1 MITFYDKKVADG
13 GFYINMDHRTDRKKQ
28 CEDQFSKFEISG
40 MERMPGI
47 VKGEYAGCGE
57 AHKQIVRN
65 AIERGWKSVLIFED
79 DFYIMNPPSTG
90 IENYHLSYK
99 ESMLKYLEQSE
110 KINWDVQFF
119 GTILHAP
126 LLKLNDNVGKIQ
138 SAKSAH
144 ALVLRESVYQDVLD
158 WSYEKYDQL
167 DHYYYTT
174 LQKTRNFISSYPIL
188 INHGW
193 PEGDVSDLLKRQITY
208 HYYTISTYAEF
219 TKEFQNRKSNSV

>member
-1 MITFYDKKVADG
+1 MITFYGKKVADG
-13 GFYINMDHRTDRKKQ
+13 GFYINMDHRVDRKKQ
-28 CEDQFSKFEISG
+28 CEDQFQKFEISG

-57 AHKQIVRN
+57 AHKEIVRT
-65 AIERGWKSVLIFED
+65 AISRGWKSIFICED
-79 DFYIMNPPSTG
+79 DFYIMDPPSTG
-90 IENYHLSYK
+90 IGNYPLSYK
-99 ESMLKYLEQSE
+99 DTMLDVIEQSE
-110 KINWDVQFF
+110 KIEWDAMFF

-126 LLKLNDNVGKIQ
+126 LLKLSKNIGKIQ

-144 ALVLRESVYQDVLD
+144 ALIVKESMYDDILG

-174 LQKTRNFISSYPIL
+174 LQKKRNFISSYPIL

-193 PEGDVSDLLKRQITY
+193 PTEDFSDLLKRNTTY
-208 HYYTISTYAEF
+208 HYYTTSTYSEF
-219 TKEFQNRKSNSV
+219 AKEFIT

>member
-1 MITFYDKKVADG
+1 MITFYDRKVADG

-28 CEDQFSKFEISG
+28 CEDQFAKFEIAG
-40 MERMPGI
+40 MQRMPGI

-57 AHKQIVRN
+57 AHKEIIRI
-65 AIERGWKSVLIFED
+65 AISNKWKSVFICED
-79 DFYIMNPPSTG
+79 DFYVMDPPSTG
-90 IENYHLSYK
+90 IGDYHLPYK
-99 ESMLKYLEQSE
+99 ETVLKFLDQAE
-110 KINWDVQFF
+110 KISWDAMFF

-126 LLKLNDNVGKIQ
+126 LIKLAENVGKIQ

-144 ALVLRESVYQDVLD
+144 ALVVKETMYEDILG

-193 PEGDVSDLLKRQITY
+193 PQEDMSDLLKRKTTY
-208 HYYTISTYAEF
+208 HYYTTSTYAEF
-219 TKEFQNRKSNSV
+219 ATQFRK

>member
-1 MITFYDKKVADG
+1 MK
-13 GFYINMDHRTDRKKQ
+13 
-28 CEDQFSKFEISG
+28 
-40 MERMPGI
+40 
-47 VKGEYAGCGE
+47 
-57 AHKQIVRN
+57 
-65 AIERGWKSVLIFED
+65 
-79 DFYIMNPPSTG
+79 IMVN